1 MKKLFALMLCGA
13 MGLSAVACGQT
24 EAEETTETSETVETE
39 AATAEAETTST
50 GTVDNSFAEDTDAL
64 VEAYA
69 DVFEQVE
76 YTDDETGLTV
86 TYNIYLPENYDE
98 SEEYPMVVFIGDSTC
113 AGDDPTV
120 SLTQGRGALVWAS
133 EEWQAAN
140 PSIVLV
146 PTYPETILDDQN
158 GYSTTEYV
166 ELTKRLIDDV
176 SEEYAVDTDRI
187 YGTGQSMG
195 CMTTLILASEYPDL
209 YAACMFVDGQWD
221 VSTLYSLEDQTFIYF
236 AAEDDQNAYNGMQE
250 VMEMF
255 DEDGVD
261 YTYAQWDGTWTPD
274 ELSEATSE
282 LLSGE
287 TNAYFVSW
295 KAGTIEASSA
305 TSFAGP
311 NSSADDSEKTEID
324 TDSEN
329 TEMPA
334 DAETLE
340 EGEKTEG
347 GKGNGQGGMNAGG
360 DDSMMQSVQYH
371 MASFDY
377 AYRCVAVME
386 WLFEN

>member
-1 MKKLFALMLCGA
+1 MRKLFALMLCGT
-13 MGLSAVACGQT
+13 MGLSAVACGRT
-24 EAEETTETSETVETE
+24 EVVATDTIETVEKE
-39 AATAEAETTST
+39 ATTAEAETTST
-50 GTVDNSFAEDTDAL
+50 VTVDNSFAEDTDAL

-86 TYNIYLPENYDE
+86 TYNIYLPEDYDA
-98 SEEYPMVVFIGDSTC
+98 SEEYPMVVFIADSSC
-113 AGDDPTV
+113 AGDDATK

-133 EEWQAAN
+133 DEWQAAN

-221 VSTLYSLEDQTFIYF
+221 VSTLSSLEDQTFIYF

-261 YTYAQWDGTWTPD
+261 YTYDQWDGTWTPD
-274 ELSEATSE
+274 ELSEATAE
-282 LLSGE
+282 LLAGG
-287 TNAYFVSW
+287 TKAYFVSW
-295 KAGTIEASSA
+295 SSGTIEAGSQ

-311 NSSADDSEKTEID
+311 NSSSDDSERPALDAVNEKPEM
-324 TDSEN
+324 SE
-329 TEMPA
+329 
-334 DAETLE
+334 DAKSHED
-340 EGEKTEG
+340 GEKPEG
-347 GKGNGQGGMNAGG
+347 GKGKGQGGMNAGG